1 MPWSLEENNI
11 IIIERKGKER
21 KGKERGTR
29 LITKKKKNFSHLITY
44 PP

>member
-21 KGKERGTR
+21 GTR
-29 LITKKKKNFSHLITY
+29 LITKKKKISPI
-44 PP
+44 

>member
-21 KGKERGTR
+21 KGKERKGEQD
-29 LITKKKKNFSHLITY
+29 
-44 PP
+44 